1 MAVPAVGLVVSAAAP
16 AAAATITRTFDAGA
30 DRPFTVPAGVTRLQV
45 TAKGAD
51 GVQATQGSAARTGPP
66 GDPAADSP
74 DWTVPA
80 FPVEP
85 DGVRLTS
92 STGW

>member
-1 MAVPAVGLVVSAAAP
+1 MAVPAAGLVVSAAAP

-30 DRPFTVPAGVTRLQV
+30 DQPFTVPAGVTRLQV
-45 TAKGAD
+45 TAKGAG
-51 GVQATQGSAARTGPP
+51 GVQATHGSAARTGPRAR
-66 GDPAADSP
+66 AADSP